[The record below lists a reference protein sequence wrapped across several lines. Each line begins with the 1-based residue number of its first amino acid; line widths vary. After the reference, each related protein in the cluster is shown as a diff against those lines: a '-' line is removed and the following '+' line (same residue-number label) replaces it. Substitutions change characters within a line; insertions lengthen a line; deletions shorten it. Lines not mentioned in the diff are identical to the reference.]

1 MMTAPTDVLVSEY
14 LRAVERA
21 LVGLPVARRA
31 ELLADLREHIAEER
45 ALLDPETEAG
55 VRSILERL
63 GDPDAV
69 AAEARVEGMPPLPLP
84 PPVQLSPGPRVTAVG
99 WVIAV
104 LLMVCALCITG
115 VVLGLVLFRAGT
127 GAGVKQHPVPP
138 SVRPTQSAEL
148 STSPSPS
155 PRVS

>member
-1 MMTAPTDVLVSEY
+1 MMTAPTEVLVSEY
-14 LRAVERA
+14 LHAVERA
-21 LVGLPVARRA
+21 LVGVPVARRA
-31 ELLADLREHIAEER
+31 ELLADLREHIAAER
-45 ALLDPETEAG
+45 ALLDPETETG
-55 VRSILERL
+55 IRSILERL
-63 GDPDAV
+63 GDPEAV
-69 AAEARVEGMPPLPLP
+69 AAEARIEPIPLPP
-84 PPVQLSPGPRVTAVG
+84 PPVQLAPGPRVTAAG

-138 SVRPTQSAEL
+138 SVHPTQSAEL